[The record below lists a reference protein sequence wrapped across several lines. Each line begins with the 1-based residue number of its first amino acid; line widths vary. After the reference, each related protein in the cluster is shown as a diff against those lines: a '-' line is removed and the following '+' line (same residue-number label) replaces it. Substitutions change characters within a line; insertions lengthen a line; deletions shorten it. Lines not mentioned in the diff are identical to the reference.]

1 MRILVTGARGMLGR
15 DLCPLLRERQHEVI
29 EWDLPDHDITAVS
42 STISEVTKLK
52 PNAIFHLAAYT
63 DVDGSEKNRAE
74 AYKVNTLGT
83 WTVALAARDSKA
95 DLIYISSD
103 YVFDGA
109 KQAPY
114 IENDG
119 TRPLNYYGATKLLGE
134 QAIAR
139 DARKHF
145 ICRTS
150 WLFGPHGRN
159 FVDTILRLAKEKET
173 IEVVED
179 QRGSPTFTQ
188 DLATALVMLPGS
200 RQYGVYHV
208 SNSGTC
214 TWFEFAREVVRLA
227 GLKTVVKPTTSDKYV
242 RPARRPGYSVLDN
255 GLFEARFKHHLR
267 PWQEALR
274 DFLKQRGAL
283 AE

>member
-15 DLCPLLRERQHEVI
+15 DLCPYLREQKHEVI
-29 EWDLPDHDITAVS
+29 EWDLPDHDITVVA
-42 STISEVTKLK
+42 STISEVTKMK
-52 PNAIFHLAAYT
+52 PNAIYHLAAYT

-74 AYKVNTLGT
+74 AYKVNTLGA

-95 DLIYISSD
+95 DLVYISTD

-114 IENDG
+114 LENDK
-119 TRPLNYYGATKLLGE
+119 TNPLNYYGASKLLGE
-134 QAIAR
+134 QAILR
-139 DARKHF
+139 DVKRYY

-150 WLFGPHGRN
+150 WLFGAHGRN
-159 FVDTILRLAKEKET
+159 FVDTILRLAKEKDT

-179 QRGSPTFTQ
+179 QRGSPTYTR
-188 DLATALVMLPGS
+188 DLAQALALLPGS
-200 RQYGVYHV
+200 KRHGIYHV

-214 TWFEFAREVVRLA
+214 TWFEFAREIIRIA

-255 GLFEARFKHHLR
+255 GLFEAKFKHHLR

-283 AE
+283 KE

>member
-52 PNAIFHLAAYT
+52 PNAIFHLAACT

-95 DLIYISSD
+95 DLIYISTD

-134 QAIAR
+134 QAIVR
-139 DARKHF
+139 DARKHY

-208 SNSGTC
+208 SNSGIC
-214 TWFEFAREVVRLA
+214 TWFEFAREIIRMA

-255 GLFEARFKHHLR
+255 GLFEARFKHRLR
-267 PWQEALR
+267 
-274 DFLKQRGAL
+274 RGRKHCGIS
-283 AE
+283 

>member
-29 EWDLPDHDITAVS
+29 EWDLPDHDITVVS

-63 DVDGSEKNRAE
+63 DVDGCENNRAE

-95 DLIYISSD
+95 DLIYISTD

-109 KQAPY
+109 KRAPY
-114 IENDG
+114 IENDQ

-134 QAIAR
+134 QAVVR
-139 DARKHF
+139 DVRRHY

-150 WLFGPHGRN
+150 WLFGAHGRN
-159 FVDTILRLAKEKET
+159 FVDTILRLAKEKDT

-179 QRGSPTFTQ
+179 QRGSPTCTR
-188 DLATALVMLPGS
+188 DLAPALALLPGS
-200 RQYGVYHV
+200 KQYGIYHV
-208 SNSGTC
+208 SNSETC
-214 TWFEFAREVVRLA
+214 TWFEFAREIVRLA
-227 GLKTVVKPTTSDKYV
+227 GLKTVVKPTTSDKLV
-242 RPARRPGYSVLDN
+242 RPAKRPGFSALDN
-255 GLFEARFKHHLR
+255 GLFETRFKHHLR
-267 PWQEALR
+267 PWPEALR
-274 DFLKQRGAL
+274 DFLRQRGAL